1 MAILAMCI
9 FCGSEIARKEIL
21 MGCGNVCV
29 SGKYEG
35 LYFIDND
42 DLHIYRPIDGDEDEL
57 KLLRDIS
64 FEDLCFWEYSDIDT
78 QWWEGNVIAELQNS
92 MQKKFPSFTPCNKWT
107 NGGQRAV
114 LQNQLF
120 YVALEDN
127 EWSLAVELIQK
138 EAPWP
143 QSYDGL
149 QHKHYQRYLAGIRD
163 TLFEQ
168 FESLGIYTGPWTSK
182 TIHRSD
188 VTV

>member
-1 MAILAMCI
+1 
-9 FCGSEIARKEIL
+9 
-21 MGCGNVCV
+21 MGRGNVCV

-35 LYFIDND
+35 LYFIDNG
-42 DLHIYRPIDGDEDEL
+42 DLHIYRPLEDNDDEP
-57 KLLRDIS
+57 KLLKYIS
-64 FEDLCFWEYSDIDT
+64 LEELSLWEYSDIDT
-78 QWWEGNVIAELQNS
+78 QWWEYDVIVELQNS
-92 MQKKFPSFTPCNKWT
+92 MQKKFPSFTPCDEWT
-107 NGGQRAV
+107 SEGQRAI

-120 YVALEDN
+120 YIALEDN

>member
-1 MAILAMCI
+1 MTTSIFTDRLMAMRTNLNSSETFHLRTSVFGSTATLIPSGGKAM
-9 FCGSEIARKEIL
+9 
-21 MGCGNVCV
+21 
-29 SGKYEG
+29 
-35 LYFIDND
+35 
-42 DLHIYRPIDGDEDEL
+42 
-57 KLLRDIS
+57 LLQS
-64 FEDLCFWEYSDIDT
+64 FKTPCR
-78 QWWEGNVIAELQNS
+78 
-92 MQKKFPSFTPCNKWT
+92 KKFPSFTPCNKWT